1 MLFYI
6 LYQVLSWKGKG
17 LLKDGDSCGKGCKEI
32 IMKIVTIVGARPQFI
47 KLASLSQKLK
57 GQCKEVLIHTGQHYD
72 YEMSKVFFDELGIST
87 PDYHLE
93 VGSDSHG
100 AQTGKMLIKIEEVL
114 VKEKPDVVL
123 VYGDTNS
130 TLAGALAPSKLNIPV
145 GHVEA
150 GLRSFDRGMPEE
162 INRVV
167 SDHLSSFC
175 FAPTKTAVDNLKK
188 EGIENGVYLIGDVMY
203 DAALKGIEI
212 ARSKSQILAQLG
224 LKEKGYLLVTF
235 HRAGN
240 TDIFNNLASIVDA
253 LIELNERVVFP
264 VHPRTKKAL
273 ADYGLLDKLAGNP
286 HLKIIT
292 PVGYFD
298 FLLLEYQAK
307 KILTD
312 SGGVQKEAY
321 FFKVPCITLRENTE
335 WVETVEDGWNIL
347 VGVNKDLIFQ
357 AVVEFN
363 PDRPQRDVFGDGKAS
378 EKIVEILGSG
388 R

>member
-1 MLFYI
+1 
-6 LYQVLSWKGKG
+6 
-17 LLKDGDSCGKGCKEI
+17 
-32 IMKIVTIVGARPQFI
+32 MKVATIVGARPQFI
-47 KLASLSQKLK
+47 KLAPLSQKLRLK
-57 GQCKEVLIHTGQHYD
+57 GKEVLIHTGQHYD
-72 YEMSKVFFDELGIST
+72 YEMSRVFFDELGIPL

-93 VGSDSHG
+93 VGSDSH
-100 AQTGKMLIKIEEVL
+100 AVQTGKMLIKIEEVL

-130 TLAGALAPSKLNIPV
+130 TLAGALVTAKLNIPI

-150 GLRSFDRGMPEE
+150 GLRSFDRTMPEE

-175 FAPTKTAVDNLKK
+175 FAPTQTAVDNLKE
-188 EGIENGVYLIGDVMY
+188 EGIENGVYLTGDVMY
-203 DAALKGIEI
+203 DAALNAIEI
-212 ARSKSQILAQLG
+212 ARGKSKILAQLG
-224 LKEKGYLLVTF
+224 IKEKEYLLVTL

-253 LIELNERVVFP
+253 LGDLNEQVIFP
-264 VHPRTKKAL
+264 VHPRTRKAL
-273 ADYGLLDKLAGNP
+273 ADSGLLSKLEDNP
-286 HLKIIT
+286 HLKIMT

-312 SGGVQKEAY
+312 SGGIQKEAY

-347 VGVNKDLIFQ
+347 VGTNKDLIHQ
-357 AVVEFN
+357 AVSGFN
-363 PDRPQRDVFGDGKAS
+363 PDSHQRDVFGDGKAS
-378 EKIVEILGSG
+378 EKIVEILVDF
-388 R
+388 